1 MKILKTISTIKHL
14 LASLL
19 FLTLLST
26 SAFAQVIKGTISY
39 DNEPLAGVTVTQLGT
54 QNGTIT
60 DLDGTYLIN
69 VSEGQDTLVFSYIGL
84 KTLYKSFNLKKG
96 ETIIFD
102 TTLTEDKYNKY
113 PSFLWEVLGG
123 IPIYG
128 NKYAFLSLVPNHWR
142 VSQITLSNNNYIKY
156 YNYDGVENVT
166 TGIKFQPEI
175 EKVIHLSDPKKD
187 LIISAMIDLSTSKHY
202 YNNLDSNNLSIRP
215 HFGIEYRIV
224 PFTFIVGYNKAT
236 KKELSMA
243 EPLYNCD
250 HYYFSEVNDGFTIK
264 YDSWRRTSI
273 VLWLDCVGNNIFNNK
288 WNKDILCSV
297 NISKK
302 FNYNHPLRNLT
313 PEVDILF
320 TNQSYLSYNSNSYAK
335 NLESGMFGI
344 KIDIPRAHLSYTIKY
359 AQSHFFDT
367 DAQLNNKSGNGIFNQ
382 LQYNKS
388 GKFDCD
394 FNHFYAK
401 DYISTYSNFIY
412 NCFNYDSNKISVLSL
427 GASYQCKKRFSNIE
441 TSVSIHARAYQD
453 IINDKFS
460 YSVGMNILLIPHFDI

>member
-14 LASLL
+14 LTSLL

-26 SAFAQVIKGTISY
+26 SAFAQVIKGSISY

-102 TTLTEDKYNKY
+102 TTLTEDKEYTS
-113 PSFLWEVLGG
+113 SFVNVHGG

-215 HFGIEYRIV
+215 HFGLEYRIV

-273 VLWLDCVGNNIFNNK
+273 VLWLDCVGNNLFNNK
-288 WNKDILCSV
+288 WNKDILCGV

-320 TNQSYLSYNSNSYAK
+320 TNHSYLSYNSNSYAK

-412 NCFNYDSNKISVLSL
+412 NCFMYDSHKISVFSL
-427 GASYQCKKRFSNIE
+427 GASYQSKKRFNNFE

-453 IINDKFS
+453 IINNQFS